1 MFLYYFHST
10 LLIFLASEDINLLKR
25 VQNIMDS
32 NQGRTHVEAGCGLG
46 HTRFFNFFLI
56 YTPRQQ
62 KKEKKKKAVTS
73 YFEYEVD
80 H

>member
-1 MFLYYFHST
+1 VSVFVSVLYT
-10 LLIFLASEDINLLKR
+10 
-25 VQNIMDS
+25 QNIVVTRS
-32 NQGRTHVEAGCGLG
+32 SHPAQGRTHVEAGCGLG

-56 YTPRQQ
+56 YIPRQQ
-62 KKEKKKKAVTS
+62 KKEKKKKAVRS